1 MKVPSFKI
9 VFIAL
14 ALNAFLPK
22 EVALSRKASSTSE
35 AISILSRCLQS
46 QCLVIV
52 PPLKKPGLS
61 LEVTILHFNLILVLH
76 LHLSKITDEILL
88 SLCKIDGCSFLSCR
102 SAAQRCT

>member
-76 LHLSKITDEILL
+76 LLKITEILL

>member
-1 MKVPSFKI
+1 MKVTSFKI

-22 EVALSRKASSTSE
+22 EVALGRKASSTSE

-52 PPLKKPGLS
+52 LAAKKAR
-61 LEVTILHFNLILVLH
+61 LEP
-76 LHLSKITDEILL
+76 
-88 SLCKIDGCSFLSCR
+88 
-102 SAAQRCT
+102 